1 MRSRRTPLGGGEAQS
16 EVPADLPELARDPQA
31 CTEAEDD
38 RFSGSWT
45 LQVLLDAVEELR
57 ME

>member
-1 MRSRRTPLGGGEAQS
+1 
-16 EVPADLPELARDPQA
+16 LARDPQA

-57 ME
+57 IE